1 MKYFTVR
8 RNKLSVCA
16 AQFALTMA
24 IGAVASIAL
33 PASAFAAG
41 DVAAGEKLFMK
52 CAVCHSNKAEVN
64 KIGPSLFG
72 ILGRAAATVPNYT
85 YSQAM
90 KDWSKG
96 KKWDAQ
102 QMDAWI
108 ANPRKLVA
116 ATKMSYVGMSD
127 ATDRANLIAYLQSLK

>member
-1 MKYFTVR
+1 MGSFIVHR
-8 RNKLSVCA
+8 AVPARKLARFV
-16 AQFALTMA
+16 M
-24 IGAVASIAL
+24 IIAL
-33 PASAFAAG
+33 GLMALNSTAFAAG
-41 DVAAGEKLFMK
+41 DAGLGEKLYTK
-52 CAVCHSNKAEVN
+52 CAICHSNKAEVN

-72 ILGRAAATVPNYT
+72 IVGRAAATVPNYT

-96 KKWDAQ
+96 KKWDVK

-116 ATKMSYVGMSD
+116 ATKMSYVGMND
-127 ATDRANLIAYLQSLK
+127 ATDRANLIAYLQTLK